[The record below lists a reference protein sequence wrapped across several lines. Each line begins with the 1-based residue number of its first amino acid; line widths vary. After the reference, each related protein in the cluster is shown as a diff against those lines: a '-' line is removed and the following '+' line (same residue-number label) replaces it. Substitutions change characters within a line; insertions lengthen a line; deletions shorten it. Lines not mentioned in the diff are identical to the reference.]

1 MERIAYGG
9 WDNCYRLEN
18 KALEVI
24 VTGDVGPRVISLA
37 PAGGHNMFKQFS
49 DMMGQ
54 TGGDEWKIYGGHRL
68 WHAPE
73 AKPRTYW
80 PDNSHVTVKQIK
92 NGLQTIQ
99 ETEPDTGIQKQM
111 DIVLDGR
118 NAHAVV
124 THRLTNRGLWAVTL
138 APWALS
144 VMSPGGRAIIP
155 QAPYMSHDDTLL
167 PARPV
172 VLWPYTDMSD
182 SRWTWGRKFIQLRQ
196 DAKARLPQKVG
207 IGLTDGWA
215 AYYLRKQVF
224 LKRFKHDQKAAYPD
238 FGCSFETFTNADM
251 LEVETLGPV
260 VTLEPRASVRH
271 VEHWFVFP
279 GVDIGRSESSIE
291 AALAPLLE
299 KSAEMMK

>member
-18 KALEVI
+18 KAVEVI

-80 PDNSHVTVKQIK
+80 PDNSPVTIKQIK

-271 VEHWFVFP
+271 VEHWFVFS